1 MRLALP
7 RSIRGR
13 VLAAALALVAIG
25 LLVANVATYAFLKS
39 FLLRR
44 VDQQLQAAVFP
55 VARQLEQALVGGP
68 DFGRGP
74 PPGVF
79 PPLGTYGA
87 YVNASG
93 RIVIQRW
100 FGSFER
106 RTPPAPALPPTL
118 PGSLEFAASR
128 LQFSTVGASVGPGTF
143 RTLAVPLRKGA
154 GTLVVAIPLT
164 ETTRTLRRLLIVQVL
179 GTATVLFVTGG
190 LALWLVR
197 LGLQPIDRMAETAGA
212 IAEGDLSRRVEP
224 AEEET
229 EVGRLGLA
237 LNKMLARIEEAFG
250 RQRASEERL
259 RQFVAD
265 ASHELR
271 TPITSIRGWAELFR
285 RGASERP
292 DDLAKAMSRI
302 EAEADRMGFLVEDL
316 LLLARLDQ
324 GKPLARERVDLT
336 ALVTRAVDDAT
347 AADRTRRIDLHVQPA
362 VVEGD
367 EPRLKQVLDNLL
379 ANVRV
384 HTPPGTPATVT
395 LKADGEAIV
404 DVADEGPGVPNEI
417 ADRIFERFF
426 RADASRGRDKGGAG
440 LGLAIASEIVRAHGG
455 NLELVPGGAGATFRM
470 TLPLTSARTSDA
482 ASHIHSEP

>member
-1 MRLALP
+1 
-7 RSIRGR
+7 
-13 VLAAALALVAIG
+13 
-25 LLVANVATYAFLKS
+25 
-39 FLLRR
+39 
-44 VDQQLQAAVFP
+44 
-55 VARQLEQALVGGP
+55 
-68 DFGRGP
+68 
-74 PPGVF
+74 
-79 PPLGTYGA
+79 
-87 YVNASG
+87 
-93 RIVIQRW
+93 
-100 FGSFER
+100 
-106 RTPPAPALPPTL
+106 
-118 PGSLEFAASR
+118 
-128 LQFSTVGASVGPGTF
+128 
-143 RTLAVPLRKGA
+143 
-154 GTLVVAIPLT
+154 
-164 ETTRTLRRLLIVQVL
+164 
-179 GTATVLFVTGG
+179 
-190 LALWLVR
+190 
-197 LGLQPIDRMAETAGA
+197 
-212 IAEGDLSRRVEP
+212 
-224 AEEET
+224 
-229 EVGRLGLA
+229 A

-250 RQRASEERL
+250 KQRASEERL

-285 RGASERP
+285 RGASEHP

-336 ALVTRAVDDAT
+336 ALVTRAVDDAR
-347 AADRTRRIDLHVQPA
+347 AADPTRRIDLRPEPA

-384 HTPPGTPATVT
+384 HTPPGTAATVT

-417 ADRIFERFF
+417 ADRIFERFV

-440 LGLAIASEIVRAHGG
+440 LGLAIASEIVRSHRGR
-455 NLELVPGGAGATFRM
+455 LELVPDARGTTFRM

-482 ASHIHSEP
+482 ASHIHSEA